1 MRISLRRVRLA
12 IVFTPRIQT
21 RLEEIYLLWN
31 IPKKYSAGIKR
42 HFLAKCSAAPEIGV
56 LDDIITFAIG
66 DVHGCFDKLVRLLE
80 ACDMIK
86 GGRHA
91 RFVFIGDYVDRGP
104 DARKVLDVLIDRQE
118 RGTDHVVCLRGNHD
132 DMLLRAAARERTDA
146 DLVNWWANGGEQT
159 LDSYGVGDPCE
170 LPKEHLAWIDAL
182 PLTFTDR
189 GRLFVHAGIRPGV
202 PVPDQTE
209 DDVLWIR
216 EPFLSSRASHG
227 AFVVHGHTPT
237 ESGLPDLRPNRLNID
252 TGACFGRALTAASFT
267 ADRLLPTHFIDSDGD
282 AWPAR

>member
-1 MRISLRRVRLA
+1 MPS
-12 IVFTPRIQT
+12 P
-21 RLEEIYLLWN
+21 
-31 IPKKYSAGIKR
+31 
-42 HFLAKCSAAPEIGV
+42 AAAEIGE

-80 ACDMIK
+80 ACDSIK
-86 GGRHA
+86 AGRHA

-104 DARKVLDVLIDRQE
+104 DTRKVIDLLIDRQE

-132 DMLLRAAARERTDA
+132 NMLLRAAARERTDA

-159 LDSYGVGDPCE
+159 LDSYDVGDPCE
-170 LPKEHLAWIDAL
+170 LPREHLAWIGAL

-202 PVPDQTE
+202 SVPDQTE
-209 DDVLWIR
+209 DDLLWIR

-227 AFVVHGHTPT
+227 AFIVHGHTPT

-252 TGACFGRALTAASFT
+252 TGACFGGALTAASFT
-267 ADRLLPTHFIDSDGD
+267 ADRLVPTHFIDSDGD
-282 AWPAR
+282 AWPARS